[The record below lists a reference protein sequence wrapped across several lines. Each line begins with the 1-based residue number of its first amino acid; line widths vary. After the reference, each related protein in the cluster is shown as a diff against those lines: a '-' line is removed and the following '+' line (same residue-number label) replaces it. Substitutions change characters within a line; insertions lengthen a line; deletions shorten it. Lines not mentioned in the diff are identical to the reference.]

1 MIDQRVDETRRDDAA
16 QHARERAEM
25 IQGLYI
31 HFFVFAVINGGL
43 FLINWATRGDGG
55 GWWFV
60 WPTLIW
66 SVALLVHVIAT
77 VFPVFSESWVD
88 RKARQLAERGRQ

>member
-1 MIDQRVDETRRDDAA
+1 MIDQMVDETQRDDAA
-16 QHARERAEM
+16 RWARERAEM

-31 HFFVFAVINGGL
+31 HFFVFPVINGGL
-43 FLINWATRGDGG
+43 FLINWATRGDDG
-55 GWWFV
+55 GWGFV

-88 RKARQLAERGRQ
+88 RKARQLVERDRR